1 LRHGLFPFFLFLV
14 CAFLVSI
21 STPFVLH
28 VSSIS
33 RTHSS
38 SLGSTTSLSEKL
50 NRRGWLG
57 KAAYGALIPA
67 ISVGSGNAVAEDASI
82 AAISDDLAMPEVSL
96 VSEADEKKLIA
107 ERLAKKAALQKKSS
121 RPLDYGQSIKVE
133 KEKQADMK
141 KIYLFLLPTLFHFLR
156 PSAAFAATMSSDLGL
171 KDAMFPL
178 IVSAS
183 SGLVL
188 SMLADLLVQISGN
201 DISNDSEMY
210 RCSYLMSMTKVSLV
224 TKWKNF
230 VGRLKDRGRAINL
243 ARLASFALFG
253 LFLKGIF
260 QFFLYSFWI
269 PKFTQRGGLALG
281 VLVDQGFYVPG
292 MYYPVYFV
300 LTGKIQYNR
309 SFMDSL
315 GAYKKDAVKLITAST
330 LFWIP
335 IQIFNF
341 TYTPEVWRNLVVLL
355 SAFGWTILLSILTQ

>member
-1 LRHGLFPFFLFLV
+1 MLRHGLFPFFLFLV

-107 ERLAKKAALQKKSS
+107 ERLAKKAALQKKVRYMVLLLVLFWSRSLSFHLCDFSFPLFLSVSSPLTPPPPPTSLRPCPPQSS

-141 KIYLFLLPTLFHFLR
+141 KSKAEIR
-156 PSAAFAATMSSDLGL
+156 NAMCEELG
-171 KDAMFPL
+171 
-178 IVSAS
+178 
-183 SGLVL
+183 
-188 SMLADLLVQISGN
+188 
-201 DISNDSEMY
+201 
-210 RCSYLMSMTKVSLV
+210 
-224 TKWKNF
+224 
-230 VGRLKDRGRAINL
+230 RGC
-243 ARLASFALFG
+243 
-253 LFLKGIF
+253 
-260 QFFLYSFWI
+260 
-269 PKFTQRGGLALG
+269 
-281 VLVDQGFYVPG
+281 
-292 MYYPVYFV
+292 
-300 LTGKIQYNR
+300 
-309 SFMDSL
+309 
-315 GAYKKDAVKLITAST
+315 
-330 LFWIP
+330 
-335 IQIFNF
+335 
-341 TYTPEVWRNLVVLL
+341 
-355 SAFGWTILLSILTQ
+355 